1 MSKPAAAN
9 VARLTRQ
16 AHKKH
21 LPVVNLVMKDFH
33 FLEDP
38 KALKL
43 KPGLPK
49 HCVIYGK
56 ALEYAIEL
64 VVMKL
69 IKKGYKIWIP
79 VDAVS
84 CINEENREKVL
95 IEMRKEGAEMWNTAA
110 ILEEV

>member
-1 MSKPAAAN
+1 MPKPVAAN
-9 VARLTRQ
+9 MARLTRH

-21 LPVVNLVMKDFH
+21 LPVVSLVMKDFH

-43 KPGLPK
+43 KPGLQK
-49 HCVIYGK
+49 HCVIYGSGM
-56 ALEYAIEL
+56 EYAIEL
-64 VVMKL
+64 VVLKL

-84 CINEENREKVL
+84 CINEENREAVL
-95 IEMRKEGAEMWNTAA
+95 IELRKEGAEMWNTDA
-110 ILEEV
+110 IVGEV